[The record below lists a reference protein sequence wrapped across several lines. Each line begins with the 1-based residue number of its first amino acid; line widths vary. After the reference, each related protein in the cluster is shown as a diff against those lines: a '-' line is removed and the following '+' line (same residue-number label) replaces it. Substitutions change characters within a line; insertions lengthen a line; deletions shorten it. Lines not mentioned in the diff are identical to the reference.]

1 MSEVKTFIVTGEVKK
16 PTGLIRF
23 TKEVKGL
30 RQDEAVERLIC
41 DVGSRHRAK
50 RFEIRI
56 LKVEEKKDQ
65 GA

>member
-1 MSEVKTFIVTGEVKK
+1 MSEVKTFIIAGEVKK

-23 TKEVKGL
+23 TKKVKGL
-30 RQDEAVERLIC
+30 REEEAVERLLC

-56 LKVEEKKDQ
+56 LKIEEKKE
-65 GA
+65 